1 MEWIQLAF
9 QTLHQLVQVETLQVW
24 LADYG
29 FWFYS
34 LILLII
40 FCETGLVFTPFLPG
54 DSLLFAMGALAA
66 ISETTSLPLLL
77 GGLVIAAVL
86 GDAVNYMVGWWIGP
100 RVFRWEKS
108 VLFNPAHLEKSHQFF
123 LKYGPKTIILAR
135 FVPIVRTFAPFLA
148 GIGKMPYKTFGLY
161 NIIGA
166 LAWVLV
172 CTLAGF
178 FLGNIQIVKK
188 HFELAIV
195 AVIFL
200 SVLPLVYEFVQGYR
214 EKKRSANQIPG

>member
-1 MEWIQLAF
+1 MEWIQLAL

-24 LADYG
+24 LAEYG
-29 FWFYS
+29 FWFYG

-66 ISETTSLPLLL
+66 ISESTSLPLLL
-77 GGLVIAAVL
+77 AGLVIAAVL
-86 GDAVNYMVGWWIGP
+86 GDAVNYLVGWWVGP

-108 VLFNPAHLEKSHQFF
+108 ALFNPAHLEKSHQFF

-166 LAWVLV
+166 LAWVLI
-172 CTLAGF
+172 CTMAGF

-188 HFELAIV
+188 HFELAII